1 MGRAGA
7 SAGGPRRCC
16 LNHLFTDLTRG
27 VIDCAIAGSLALI
40 VLLLAR
46 RRAPGLLR
54 ELPLAELR
62 GILQIVA
69 VGMIL
74 AFLLHGPGWVA
85 VPVLAGMVLAAAD
98 IVRRRAQRIGRAMPL
113 ALLSIVCGAGSVL
126 MLMAVT
132 GVIPMTIAILIP
144 VGSMVI
150 ANTMN
155 TLSLF
160 LDRLR
165 GEVIAHVGE
174 IESALALG
182 AAPEAALAPGLQAA
196 YRACLIPSI
205 DNIRSLG
212 IVWIPGIMA
221 GMVLSG
227 TSPVFAALYQF
238 VVLTTIFSAAALTCL
253 IASRLV
259 TRRIFSQHEQL
270 LLRP

>member
-1 MGRAGA
+1 MLKIPGE
-7 SAGGPRRCC
+7 
-16 LNHLFTDLTRG
+16 LQRG
-27 VIDCAIAGSLALI
+27 LVDCAIAGSLAVA

-62 GILQIVA
+62 GIVQIVA
-69 VGMIL
+69 VGMVL
-74 AFLLHGPGWVA
+74 AFLLHGPSWVA

-98 IVRRRAQRIGRAMPL
+98 IVRRRARRIEGAWPL
-113 ALLSIVCGAGSVL
+113 ILASIVCGAGTVL
-126 MLMAVT
+126 TLMAVT
-132 GVIPMTIAILIP
+132 RVIPMTIAILIP

-165 GEVIAHVGE
+165 GEVVSHTGE

-182 AAPEAALAPGLQAA
+182 ATAETALQPGLDAA
-196 YRACLIPSI
+196 FRACLIPSI

-253 IASRLV
+253 VASRLV
-259 TRRIFSQHEQL
+259 IRRLFSEHEQL
-270 LLRP
+270 LLRA